1 MKEQIYQNG
10 FYLLI
15 GLLVG
20 CFTMSMY
27 NTQPEVQVKVIK
39 DTIRVTDTIQKK
51 VAKLELNELNET
63 NVRKE
68 LKKHKIPHS
77 DIVLAQAKLE
87 SNNFKSKITKTHNN
101 IFGMKTGNHYTK
113 YAHWSDC
120 IADYKKRISSRYTGG
135 NYYAFLNKINYA
147 EDPNYVN
154 ALKEIV

>member
-27 NTQPEVQVKVIK
+27 DNQPEVQVKVIK
-39 DTIRVTDTIQKK
+39 DTIKVTDTIQKK
-51 VAKLELNELNET
+51 VAKLELKELNET

-87 SNNFKSKITKTHNN
+87 SNNFKSKLTKTHNN

-120 IADYKKRISSRYTGG
+120 IADYKKRISNRYTGG